1 MSESTGAEAIPKQ
14 IPPAVLLVEDEND
27 LREAIREVLSAQ
39 GCRVDAAASGTE
51 ALRHVLAREYH
62 IVISDIRLPGM
73 NGLELTRLL
82 SRRIHS
88 PQIILITAFPGPDTQ
103 KDAYS
108 AGATHFLP
116 KPISLAG
123 LANLVSRLA
132 ITVAKGNESVQ
143 RS

>member
-1 MSESTGAEAIPKQ
+1 MPECTSAEAVSKQ
-14 IPPAVLLVEDEND
+14 IPPEVLLVEDEDD
-27 LREAIREVLSAQ
+27 LREAIRDILSAK

-62 IVISDIRLPGM
+62 MVISDIRLPGM

-82 SRRIHS
+82 SRRTQS
-88 PQIILITAFPGPDTQ
+88 PQIILITAFPGPDTE
-103 KDAYS
+103 KEAYR
-108 AGATHFLP
+108 AGATHFMP

-132 ITVAKGNESVQ
+132 MTVDKGNESV
-143 RS
+143 RSS